1 MTVSESA
8 LEAAGAPRGG
18 VPQGIAAGAGARPGA
33 PPLPLVAGRA
43 GPRWR
48 TLRRLSRHRSGMLGL
63 AGLLLIA
70 LVALVG
76 PRFLPYDP
84 TAVDMLQKLQ
94 PPSAAHPLGTDY
106 LGRDLLSRT
115 VDGAHRSLGTA
126 VVVVGCVLLVS
137 VGLGALA
144 GFAGGA
150 VDASMMRVVDVLL
163 GLPWLVLALV
173 LVGTLGPSLGTL
185 MLALDLGPVAVVHPH
200 GADAGAAGAGAALR
214 PRGRVHGAG
223 PVALVWRH
231 VLPAVLGQL
240 VVLATL
246 DLGSVVLAVAGLSF
260 LGLGVQ
266 PPPAGVGGDA
276 ERRAHHLRPAAPGDD
291 RAGVL
296 HLLTVLW
303 ANLLGDA
310 LRDILDPTWGGD
322 RG

>member
-8 LEAAGAPRGG
+8 LEAAGAPRGR
-18 VPQGIAAGAGARPGA
+18 PQGEGVVARRRERA
-33 PPLPLVAGRA
+33 PLPLVAGRA

-76 PRFLPYDP
+76 PRLLPYDP
-84 TAVDMLQKLQ
+84 TAVDVLQKLQ
-94 PPSAAHPLGTDY
+94 PPSAAHLLGTDY

-126 VVVVGCVLLVS
+126 VVVVGMVMLIS

-150 VDASMMRVVDVLL
+150 VDASIMRVVDVLL
-163 GLPWLVLALV
+163 GLPGLVLALA

-185 MLALDLGPVAVVHPH
+185 MLALVFAQSPWYIRLVRTMVLRERERPYVLVA
-200 GADAGAAGAGAALR
+200 
-214 PRGRVHGAG
+214 RVHGAG
-223 PVALVWRH
+223 PLAVVWRH

-240 VVLATL
+240 AVLATL

-266 PPPAGVGGDA
+266 PPLA
-276 ERRAHHLRPAAPGDD
+276 EWGAMLNDGRITFSQHPLLMIVPG
-291 RAGVL
+291 ACIFC
-296 HLLTVLW
+296 TVLC

-310 LRDILDPTWGGD
+310 LRDVLDPTWGGH